1 MYKSS
6 QIYPKSKANLTGFTE
21 GFDFFS
27 RRWWSNVFFFP
38 IGLAGGAS
46 SQARRSDGHFD
57 VGRCWAVSSHGEL
70 G

>member
-27 RRWWSNVFFFP
+27 RRWWSNVFFFRSGWRVARLP
-38 IGLAGGAS
+38 RQGEAMAILMLGDAG
-46 SQARRSDGHFD
+46 R
-57 VGRCWAVSSHGEL
+57 
-70 G
+70 